1 MSENQKLLYATMLT
15 ENDEEA
21 KPEVMLLYLSVA
33 ANMILQRL
41 YPHGIPPM
49 TILPSQYDM
58 MQCEL
63 AARQFLRRGGQGET
77 AHSENGISRT
87 YGSADDSDILNRIV
101 PYVNM
106 R

>member
-1 MSENQKLLYATMLT
+1 MSEEQKLLYSIMLT
-15 ENDEEA
+15 ENDPQA
-21 KPEVMLLYLSVA
+21 TADVMKTYLAVA

-49 TILPSQYDM
+49 TILGTEYDM

-63 AARQFLRRGGQGET
+63 AARQFLRRGGQGES

-87 YGSADDSDILNRIV
+87 YGSVNDEDILGRIV
-101 PYVNM
+101 PFAVLA
-106 R
+106 

>member
-1 MSENQKLLYATMLT
+1 MSEDQKLLYSIMLT
-15 ENDEEA
+15 ENDPQA
-21 KPEVMLLYLSVA
+21 TADVMKMYLAVA

-49 TILPSQYDM
+49 TILPNAYDM

-87 YGSADDSDILNRIV
+87 YGSEDDSDILNRV
-101 PYVNM
+101 TPYVGM
-106 R
+106 P

>member
-1 MSENQKLLYATMLT
+1 MNESQKILFTQMLT
-15 ENDEEA
+15 ENDPEA
-21 KPEVMLLYLSVA
+21 TADVVKVYLQVA

-41 YPHGIPPM
+41 YHYGIPPM
-49 TILPSQYDM
+49 TILPNAYDV

-87 YGSADDSDILNRIV
+87 YGSADDSDILDRVV

>member
-1 MSENQKLLYATMLT
+1 MSEDQKLLYSIMLT
-15 ENDEEA
+15 ENDPQA
-21 KPEVMLLYLSVA
+21 TADVMRMYLAVA

-41 YPHGIPPM
+41 YPQGIPPM
-49 TILPSQYDM
+49 TILPSAYDM

-87 YGSADDSDILNRIV
+87 YGSADDSDILNRV
-101 PYVNM
+101 TPYVGM
-106 R
+106 P

>member
-1 MSENQKLLYATMLT
+1 MSEEQKRLYTKTLC
-15 ENDEEA
+15 ENDAEA
-21 KPEVMLLYLSVA
+21 TNEVVDLYLSVA

-49 TILPSQYDM
+49 TILGTEYDM

-63 AARQFLRRGGQGET
+63 AARQFLRRGGQGES

-87 YGSADDSDILNRIV
+87 YGSVNDEDILGRIV
-101 PYVNM
+101 PFAVLA
-106 R
+106 

>member
-1 MSENQKLLYATMLT
+1 MNESQKLLFTAMLT
-15 ENDEEA
+15 ENDPEA
-21 KPEVMLLYLSVA
+21 TEDVLKTYLAVA

-49 TILPSQYDM
+49 TIMPNAYDV

-77 AHSENGISRT
+77 AHSENGVSRT
-87 YGSADDSDILNRIV
+87 YGSADDSDILDRIV

-106 R
+106 P

>member
-1 MSENQKLLYATMLT
+1 MSEDQKLLYSIMLT
-15 ENDEEA
+15 ENDPQA
-21 KPEVMLLYLSVA
+21 TADVMRMYLAVA

-41 YPHGIPPM
+41 YPRGIPPM
-49 TILPSQYDM
+49 TIMPNAYDM

-87 YGSADDSDILNRIV
+87 YGSADDSDILNRIT
-101 PYVNM
+101 PYVGM
-106 R
+106 P

>member
-1 MSENQKLLYATMLT
+1 MSEEQKVLLATMLT
-15 ENDEEA
+15 ENDPEA
-21 KPEVMLLYLSVA
+21 TEDVIKMYLRVA

-49 TILPSQYDM
+49 TILPNQYDV

-77 AHSENGISRT
+77 SHSENGISRT
-87 YGSADDSDILNRIV
+87 YGSADDSDILDRIV
-101 PYVNM
+101 PFVNLP
-106 R
+106 

>member
-1 MSENQKLLYATMLT
+1 MSMQQKLLFVLMLT
-15 ENDEEA
+15 ENDPEA
-21 KPEVMLLYLSVA
+21 TADVINMYLQVA
-33 ANMILQRL
+33 ANQIMQRL

-49 TILPSQYDM
+49 SVMPNAYDV

-63 AARQFLRRGGQGET
+63 AARLFLRRGGQGET

-87 YGSADDSDILNRIV
+87 YGSADDSDILNRVV

-106 R
+106 M